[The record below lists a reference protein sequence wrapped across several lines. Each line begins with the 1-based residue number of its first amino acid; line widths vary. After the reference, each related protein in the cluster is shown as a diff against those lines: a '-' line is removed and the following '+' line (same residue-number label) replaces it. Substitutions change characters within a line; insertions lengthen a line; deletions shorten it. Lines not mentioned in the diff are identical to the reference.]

1 LLAWAQWVQY
11 ALLTDA
17 NHWSAVDKLAFA
29 DILGE
34 AAWSVTYITAH
45 CRHLVASVL

>member
-1 LLAWAQWVQY
+1 LAQWVQY

-34 AAWSVTYITAH
+34 AAWTVTH
-45 CRHLVASVL
+45 NCSLQASSS